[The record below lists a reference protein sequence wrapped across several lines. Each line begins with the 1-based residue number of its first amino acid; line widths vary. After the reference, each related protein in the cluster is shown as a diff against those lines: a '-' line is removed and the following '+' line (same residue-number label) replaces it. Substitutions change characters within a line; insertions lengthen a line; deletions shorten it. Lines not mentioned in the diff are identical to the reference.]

1 MIGQKEVLEYLMAG
15 GQVRSVFLLVGEK
28 PEWFDPKN
36 QEDMSMPMIY
46 TEKRNPQ
53 PIDLKFLEGQNIQ
66 LIHAK
71 NASDELFAAWY
82 IHTHQL
88 KAKTLV
94 ALDSAGDIYV

>member
-1 MIGQKEVLEYLMAG
+1 MIGQKQVLEYLMAG

-28 PEWFDPKN
+28 PEWFDPTK
-36 QEDMSMPMIY
+36 QEDMTMPMIY

-66 LIHAK
+66 LIHGK

-82 IHTHQL
+82 IHTLQL

>member
-1 MIGQKEVLEYLMAG
+1 MIGQKQVLEYLMAG

-28 PEWFDPKN
+28 QEWFDPTK
-36 QEDMSMPMIY
+36 QEDMTMPMIY

-66 LIHAK
+66 LIHGK

-82 IHTHQL
+82 IHTLQL

>member
-1 MIGQKEVLEYLMAG
+1 MIGQKQVLEYLMAG
-15 GQVRSVFLLVGEK
+15 GQVRSVFLLVGDK

-36 QEDMSMPMIY
+36 QEDMTIPSIY

-53 PIDLKFLEGQNIQ
+53 PLDLNFLEGQNIQ

-71 NASDELFAAWY
+71 NASDELFAEWY
-82 IHTHQL
+82 IHTLQL
-88 KAKTLV
+88 KVKTLV

>member
-1 MIGQKEVLEYLMAG
+1 MIGQKEVLEYLMDG
-15 GQVRSVFLLVGEK
+15 GQVKSVFLMVGDK
-28 PEWFDPKN
+28 PDWFDPK
-36 QEDMSMPMIY
+36 DKYDITVPSIY
-46 TEKRNPQ
+46 TEKRYPQ
-53 PIDLKFLEGQNIQ
+53 PLDLNFLEGQNIQ

-88 KAKTLV
+88 NAKTLV

>member
-1 MIGQKEVLEYLMAG
+1 MIGQKQVLEYLMAG

-28 PEWFDPKN
+28 PECFDPKN

-66 LIHAK
+66 LIHGK

>member
-1 MIGQKEVLEYLMAG
+1 MIGQKQVLEYLMDG
-15 GQVRSVFLLVGEK
+15 GQVKSVFLMVGEK
-28 PEWFDPKN
+28 PDWFDPK
-36 QEDMSMPMIY
+36 DKFDITMPSIY
-46 TEKRNPQ
+46 TEKRYPQ
-53 PIDLKFLEGQNIQ
+53 PLDLNFLEGQNIQ

-88 KAKTLV
+88 NAKTLV

>member
-1 MIGQKEVLEYLMAG
+1 MIGQKQMLEYLMAG
-15 GQVRSVFLLVGEK
+15 CQVRSVFLLVGDK

-36 QEDMSMPMIY
+36 QEDMTIPSIY

-53 PIDLKFLEGQNIQ
+53 PLDLNFLEGQNIQ

>member
-1 MIGQKEVLEYLMAG
+1 MIGQKQVLEYLMGG
-15 GQVRSVFLLVGEK
+15 GQVKSVFLMVGEK
-28 PEWFDPKN
+28 PDWFDPK
-36 QEDMSMPMIY
+36 DKFDITMPSIY
-46 TEKRNPQ
+46 TEKRYPQ
-53 PIDLKFLEGQNIQ
+53 PLDLKFLEGQNIQ

-88 KAKTLV
+88 NAKTLV

>member
-1 MIGQKEVLEYLMAG
+1 MIGQKQVLEYLMGG
-15 GQVRSVFLLVGEK
+15 GQVKSVFLMVGEK
-28 PEWFDPKN
+28 PDWFDPK
-36 QEDMSMPMIY
+36 DKFDITMPSIY
-46 TEKRNPQ
+46 TGKRNPQ
-53 PIDLKFLEGQNIQ
+53 PLDLNFLEGQNIQ

-88 KAKTLV
+88 NAKTLV

>member
-1 MIGQKEVLEYLMAG
+1 MIGQKEVLEYLKDG
-15 GQVRSVFLLVGEK
+15 GQVKSVFLLVGEK
-28 PEWFDPKN
+28 PDWFDPK
-36 QEDMSMPMIY
+36 DKFDITMPSIY
-46 TEKRNPQ
+46 TEKRYPQ
-53 PIDLKFLEGQNIQ
+53 PLDLKFLEGQNIQ

-88 KAKTLV
+88 NAKTLV

>member
-1 MIGQKEVLEYLMAG
+1 MIGQNEVLEYLKAG
-15 GQVRSVFLLVGEK
+15 NQVKSVFLLVGEK
-28 PEWFDPKN
+28 PDWFDPKK
-36 QEDMSMPMIY
+36 QDDMSMPMIY

-53 PIDLKFLEGQNIQ
+53 PIDLKFLAGQNIQ
-66 LIHAK
+66 LIHAR

-94 ALDSAGDIYV
+94 ALDSDGAIHV

>member
-1 MIGQKEVLEYLMAG
+1 MAG
-15 GQVRSVFLLVGEK
+15 GQVKSVFLLVGEK
-28 PEWFDPKN
+28 PEWFDATK
-36 QEDMSMPMIY
+36 QEDMTMPMIY

-66 LIHAK
+66 LIHGK

-82 IHTHQL
+82 IHTLQL

>member
-1 MIGQKEVLEYLMAG
+1 MIGQKEVLEYLIAG
-15 GQVRSVFLLVGEK
+15 GQVKSVFLLVGEK
-28 PEWFDPKN
+28 PDWFDPKKQN
-36 QEDMSMPMIY
+36 DMSMPMIY

-53 PIDLKFLEGQNIQ
+53 PIDLKFLAGQNIQ
-66 LIHAK
+66 LIHVK

-94 ALDSAGDIYV
+94 ALDSDGAIHV

>member
-1 MIGQKEVLEYLMAG
+1 MIGQKEVLEYLMDG
-15 GQVRSVFLLVGEK
+15 GQVKSVFLMVGEK
-28 PEWFDPKN
+28 PDWFDPK
-36 QEDMSMPMIY
+36 DKYDITMPSIY
-46 TEKRNPQ
+46 TEKRSPQ
-53 PIDLKFLEGQNIQ
+53 PLDLNFLEGQNIQ

-82 IHTHQL
+82 IHTLQL

>member
-1 MIGQKEVLEYLMAG
+1 MIGQKEVLEYLMDG
-15 GQVRSVFLLVGEK
+15 GQVKSVFLMVGEK
-28 PEWFDPKN
+28 PDWFDPK
-36 QEDMSMPMIY
+36 DKFDITMPSIY
-46 TEKRNPQ
+46 TGKRKPQ
-53 PIDLKFLEGQNIQ
+53 PLDLNFLDGQNIQ

-88 KAKTLV
+88 NAKTLV

>member
-1 MIGQKEVLEYLMAG
+1 MIGQKQVLEYLMAG

-28 PEWFDPKN
+28 PEWFDPKK
-36 QEDMSMPMIY
+36 QEDMTMPMIY

-66 LIHAK
+66 LIHGK

-82 IHTHQL
+82 IHTLQL

>member
-1 MIGQKEVLEYLMAG
+1 MAG
-15 GQVRSVFLLVGEK
+15 GQVKSVFLLVGEK
-28 PEWFDPKN
+28 PHWFDPKK
-36 QEDMSMPMIY
+36 QHDMSMPMIY

-71 NASDELFAAWY
+71 NATDELFAAWY

-94 ALDSAGDIYV
+94 ALDSDGEIYV

>member
-1 MIGQKEVLEYLMAG
+1 MIGQKQVLKYLMDG
-15 GQVRSVFLLVGEK
+15 GQVKSVFLMVGEK
-28 PEWFDPKN
+28 PDWFDPK
-36 QEDMSMPMIY
+36 DKFDITMPSIY
-46 TEKRNPQ
+46 TEKRYPQ
-53 PIDLKFLEGQNIQ
+53 PLDLNFLEGQNIQ

-88 KAKTLV
+88 NAKTLV

>member
-1 MIGQKEVLEYLMAG
+1 MAG
-15 GQVRSVFLLVGEK
+15 GQVRSVFLLVGDK

-36 QEDMSMPMIY
+36 QEDMTIPSIY

-53 PIDLKFLEGQNIQ
+53 PLDLNFLEGQNIQ

-88 KAKTLV
+88 KAKTLIS
-94 ALDSAGDIYV
+94 LDSAGDIYV